1 MRRRQFFDLK
11 EEFFAGIE
19 YINETETETNLN
31 DGLDFVTFTEDF
43 KPLEINK
50 QFSVNKNELVVLKT
64 KPNSLVSLKWE
75 VFVKSKDSKEKTS
88 LSFRILQ
95 NKKVIDSTRINGHG
109 SNDLNGI
116 QNFGNTLVHI
126 NPKDTFT
133 IQIKNIDLEK
143 PTDKIIVKIAR
154 LILEN

>member
-75 VFVKSKDSKEKTS
+75 VFVYSKEKTS

-126 NPKDTFT
+126 NPKDVFT

-143 PTDKIIVKIAR
+143 PTEKIIVKIAR